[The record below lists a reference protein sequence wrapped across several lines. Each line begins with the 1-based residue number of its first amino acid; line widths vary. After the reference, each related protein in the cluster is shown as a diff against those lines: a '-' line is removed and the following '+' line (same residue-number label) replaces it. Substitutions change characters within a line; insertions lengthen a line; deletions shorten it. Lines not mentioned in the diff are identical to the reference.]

1 MGIKLKVLITMCLT
15 VILAGFSIR
24 LSSAQSTA
32 TRWSTPEQLSSENG
46 QAGQGFMVSD
56 QYGYV
61 HVFWSESDPY
71 GYPSIQYSRF
81 DGETWSLPIDIIATS
96 KDGTIGFLSP
106 FVDSEGIL
114 HLIWTESNTGP
125 IQYSKAPAH
134 SAGSAQ
140 AWSKPISIDASAF
153 WGKLVVDSQGIMHI
167 LYSDFY
173 GEAPGVFYIRS
184 ANLGNTWSSP
194 LWLDTDIPEDYAPT
208 IVSFDIDDQD
218 GLHALW
224 FYVDPATTNG
234 QWIRYSRTEDGGDTW
249 TLPMTIDIA
258 DESEDELRLPYP
270 EFQVEGNEVH
280 VIWAG
285 DGQTHREHRYS
296 LNRGQSWSPTSRILG
311 DLVGQALGGGLEF
324 DASERLHYVTQIR
337 YPQGIY
343 HTYWDSGTWSI
354 PSLIYFILGGANE
367 SYGDRIHAHN
377 VRLAI
382 RNGNQLV
389 VTFTSSPL
397 DPQMVLY
404 EMHLT
409 LNDVPEIIPLST
421 PTAIPTPTPTPTP
434 QLATIEPTPNPT
446 ITSGSDAQSAASYR
460 PANGIW
466 WGLITSLAAL
476 IGFVAFRL
484 FQKR

>member
-1 MGIKLKVLITMCLT
+1 MGIKLKILLTMCLM

-24 LSSAQSTA
+24 LSTAQSA
-32 TRWSTPEQLSSENG
+32 AERWSTPEQLSSENS
-46 QAGQGFMVSD
+46 QASQGFMVSD

-61 HVFWSESDPY
+61 HVFWSESGLD
-71 GYPSIQYSRF
+71 GYSGIQYSRF

-96 KDGTIGFLSP
+96 QDGTIVFISP
-106 FVDSEGIL
+106 FVDSDGTL
-114 HLIWTESNTGP
+114 HLIWTESSTGP
-125 IQYSKAPAH
+125 IQYSFAPAH
-134 SAGSAQ
+134 DAGSAQ
-140 AWSKPISIDASAF
+140 AWSNPISIDASAF
-153 WGKLVVDSQGIMHI
+153 WGKLIVDSKGIMHI
-167 LYSDFY
+167 VYSDFY
-173 GEAPGVFYIRS
+173 GEAPGVFYIS
-184 ANLGNTWSSP
+184 SNDLGNTWSSP

-218 GLHALW
+218 GLHAIW

-285 DGQTHREHRYS
+285 DSQTHREHRYS

-324 DASERLHYVTQIR
+324 DAAERLHYVTQIR

-367 SYGDRIHAHN
+367 SYGDRVHAHN

-389 VTFTSSPL
+389 VTFTTSPT

-421 PTAIPTPTPTPTP
+421 PTAIPTSTPTPTP
-434 QLATIEPTPNPT
+434 QLATTEPTPNPT
-446 ITSGSDAQSAASYR
+446 ITSGSDAQSAGSYQ

-466 WGLITSLAAL
+466 WGLITSLAVL
-476 IGFVAFRL
+476 MGFIAFRI

>member
-1 MGIKLKVLITMCLT
+1 MGIKLKVLLTTCLM

-46 QAGQGFMVSD
+46 QASQGFMVSD

-61 HVFWSESDPY
+61 HVFWSESGLD
-71 GYPSIQYSRF
+71 GNSGIQYSRF

-96 KDGTIGFLSP
+96 QDGMIVFMSP
-106 FVDSEGIL
+106 FVDSDGTL
-114 HLIWTESNTGP
+114 HLIWTESSTGP
-125 IQYSKAPAH
+125 IQYSKAPAY

-140 AWSKPISIDASAF
+140 AWSRPISIDASAF

-234 QWIRYSRTEDGGDTW
+234 QWIRYSHTEDGGDTW

-285 DGQTHREHRYS
+285 DSQTHREHRYS

-409 LNDVPEIIPLST
+409 LYDVPEIIPLST

-466 WGLITSLAAL
+466 WGLITSLAVL
-476 IGFVAFRL
+476 MGFIAFRL